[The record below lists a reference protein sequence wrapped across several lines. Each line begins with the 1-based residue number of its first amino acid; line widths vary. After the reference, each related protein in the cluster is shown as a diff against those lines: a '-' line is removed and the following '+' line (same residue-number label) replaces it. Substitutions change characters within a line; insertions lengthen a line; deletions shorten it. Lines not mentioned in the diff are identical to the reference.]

1 MIDKIKDL
9 DRKLVAVIVVVLL
22 LVVSFAFVDDDN
34 GDDQANNQEVSVQ
47 QEEAQ
52 TSEPAEE
59 TAPAADAEE
68 PQAEAETTEEPAAA
82 EEPASDEPAA
92 EEPQQEQTAAT
103 GTYQYVAQP
112 GDSYTEIARKAVQTY
127 GIINDVSLSEAQIVA
142 AETKLTQAAGEPL
155 LEIGQQVTIDESAV
169 EDAVSQVQELDEA
182 TLALW
187 ATYVPSVDFNTDAVG
202 EPRQ

>member
-59 TAPAADAEE
+59 TAPATDAEE
-68 PQAEAETTEEPAAA
+68 PQAEAETTEESAA

-187 ATYVPSVDFNTDAVG
+187 ATYVPSVDFDTDAVG